1 MDGLGLG
8 EPSPVGMDGLGNN
21 FDLQAGPSA
30 ISVGFILDGP
40 DLPNVT
46 L

>member
-1 MDGLGLG
+1 MGG
-8 EPSPVGMDGLGNN
+8 ERRY